1 MLSRFQITSK
11 STFMENGLIMS
22 PSILI
27 SVFAANNS
35 GDMGKME
42 TFAQVCMDEYDES
55 GWKDRGYFNRG
66 DISII
71 KDDNKW

>member
-1 MLSRFQITSK
+1 
-11 STFMENGLIMS
+11 MENRLIMS
-22 PSILI
+22 HSILT
-27 SVFAANNS
+27 SVFAANKS

-55 GWKDRGYFNRG
+55 GWKDRGYFNRD

-71 KDDNKW
+71 KDDSKW

>member
-1 MLSRFQITSK
+1 MLSRFKITSK
-11 STFMENGLIMS
+11 STFMENELIMS
-22 PSILI
+22 PSILT

-42 TFAQVCMDEYDES
+42 AFAQTCMDEYDES
-55 GWKDRGYFNRG
+55 GWKDPGYFNG
-66 DISII
+66 DDISII